1 MDTVLE
7 NGDTVEILTF
17 KNGRPSPSQDWLSFA
32 KSAKARNKIRQW
44 FAKER
49 REESIEAG
57 HEDDIPDVMSKLRV
71 IYKNLMKLDYDNKRT
86 RHQAEL
92 NGMEDIEHKSPNELF
107 SEFYY
112 QQNGVEMTEEQ
123 AQYINNMIENIWE
136 EQL

>member
-1 MDTVLE
+1 
-7 NGDTVEILTF
+7 
-17 KNGRPSPSQDWLSFA
+17 
-32 KSAKARNKIRQW
+32 
-44 FAKER
+44 
-49 REESIEAG
+49 
-57 HEDDIPDVMSKLRV
+57 
-71 IYKNLMKLDYDNKRT
+71 MKLDYDNKRT